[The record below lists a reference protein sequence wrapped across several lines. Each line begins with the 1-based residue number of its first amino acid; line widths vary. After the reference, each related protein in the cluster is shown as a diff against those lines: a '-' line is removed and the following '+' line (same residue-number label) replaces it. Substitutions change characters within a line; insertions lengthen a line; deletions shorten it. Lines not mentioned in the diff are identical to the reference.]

1 MAIMHAGFEIGSMK
15 FGSQLMCVILFYTS
29 IYVLNLFYP
38 YFLTAIYSGK
48 NLFELYFSMIA
59 ALLAESGAAKSKS

>member
-15 FGSQLMCVILFYTS
+15 FGSQLMCVILFYTP
-29 IYVLNLFYP
+29 ICVLKLFYP
-38 YFLTAIYSGK
+38 YFLTAVYSGK

-59 ALLAESGAAKSKS
+59 ALLAESGSAKSKS